1 MYNEPSI
8 RHILPAKTWARLSF
22 ATFTSRSVPGFTI
35 LFASLV
41 SSLLLAVGL
50 VIFDI
55 TYKQA
60 VFSAVVRDSNFAI
73 YAADTGLECALYW
86 DLRYT
91 GSGNFGSGSVFATSS
106 ISTPP
111 SSGVICNTQ
120 DIAAA
125 GVTAGTWPTSTTA
138 TAATTT
144 FTMSFSPQAYCAV
157 VTVGKSAGA
166 GTAVNTSVTSA
177 GFNTCAAGA
186 ANRIE
191 RTLQANY

>member
-1 MYNEPSI
+1 MHNES
-8 RHILPAKTWARLSF
+8 HILRHNPLTVRVPSLS
-22 ATFTSRSVPGFTI
+22 ASLRPRSAPGFTI

-73 YAADTGLECALYW
+73 YAADSGLECALYW

-91 GSGNFGSGSVFATSS
+91 GSANYGSGSVFATSTD
-106 ISTPP
+106 STPP

-125 GVTAGTWPTSTTA
+125 GVTAGTWPTSKTA

-144 FTMSFSPQAYCAV
+144 FTVSFPPQPYCSV
-157 VTVGKSAGA
+157 VTVGKYPGA
-166 GTAVNTSVTSA
+166 GTAVNTSVTAA
-177 GFNTCAAGA
+177 GFNTCTAGA

>member
-1 MYNEPSI
+1 MTTNNKQ
-8 RHILPAKTWARLSF
+8 PA
-22 ATFTSRSVPGFTI
+22 TSRKRSHPRGFTI

-55 TYKQA
+55 TYKQS
-60 VFSAVVRDSNFAI
+60 VFSQVVRDSNFAI

-91 GSGNFGSGSVFATSS
+91 GPANFGSGSVFATSS

-111 SSGVICNTQ
+111 QSGVICNAQ

-125 GVTAGTWPTSTTA
+125 GVAANTWPQSTSA

-144 FTMSFSPQAYCAV
+144 FTISFAPQPFCAV
-157 VTVGKSAGA
+157 VAVGKSAGI
-166 GTAVNTSVTSA
+166 GGAVNTTVLAA
-177 GFNTCAAGA
+177 GFNTCASGA
-186 ANRIE
+186 LNRIE
-191 RTLQANY
+191 RALQANY